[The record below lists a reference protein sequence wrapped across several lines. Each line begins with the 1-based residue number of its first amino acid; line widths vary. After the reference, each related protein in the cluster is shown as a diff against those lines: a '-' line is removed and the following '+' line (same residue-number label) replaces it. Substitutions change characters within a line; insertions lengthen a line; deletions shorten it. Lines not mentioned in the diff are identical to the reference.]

1 MGRKT
6 LLVIGGGIGVRGILL
21 KELRSLEGAEET
33 QELEDVREFGCRD
46 LVD

>member
-6 LLVIGGGIGVRGILL
+6 LLVIGGGIEARGILP
-21 KELRSLEGAEET
+21 KELRSSEGAEED

-46 LVD
+46 VVG